1 MNQRVRV
8 ISRDGVQLVE
18 LPASVTLAEG
28 DCTVHREGTT
38 VVLEPVEQP
47 PRGSAEALL
56 ALLATLEPL
65 DETFPEVADLPSDE
79 PDFNWFSSEGRS

>member
-1 MNQRVRV
+1 MNERVKV

-28 DCTVHREGTT
+28 DWTVRREGATL
-38 VVLEPVEQP
+38 VLEPEM
-47 PRGSAEALL
+47 RKNASTEGLL

-65 DETFPEVADLPSDE
+65 DEAFPDVDDLPLEE
-79 PDFNWFSSEGRS
+79 PAFAWAASKGGA